1 MPQDCTRH
9 SPRRLTT
16 MQSPSQ
22 RALRRWRQVVSG
34 VVGLLAAAVTHL
46 AGATEA
52 PGPLPALGL
61 DSKSL
66 TVSGLSSGGFMAAQF
81 EVAFSRSV
89 VGAGIVAGG
98 PYGCSSGSVTLA
110 MLDCSCPFNESDPSV
125 KASRLFC
132 NVPPPP
138 LLAERARATAVANK
152 GGIDSISNLKRHRV
166 WLYSGDDDP
175 VVNPKIVDGLEAFLA
190 LEHVPKKAVQRVRG
204 PHAGHGM
211 PIVTHGNC
219 EVTRSPYINGCSIDG
234 AGELLKWVYQ
244 QPTLQPGTAQAG
256 ALHRFDQRPY
266 RKAGE
271 FDSLDDSGWVYIPQA
286 CEKAGAHCKLH
297 VAFHGCEQGQNFVV
311 DGQPYGTI
319 FVEQAGYNRW
329 AESAGIVVLYPQV
342 MPSAVINIDG
352 SPYKT
357 NPKGCWDFWGYTY
370 APGDASNV
378 AAKPYARKDAPQLR
392 AVKAMVD
399 SLMKKP

>member
-1 MPQDCTRH
+1 MNQDSKLRTLAH
-9 SPRRLTT
+9 
-16 MQSPSQ
+16 
-22 RALRRWRQVVSG
+22 RRWRSVAG
-34 VVGLLAAAVTHL
+34 GLIGLLAAAVTHL
-46 AGATEA
+46 ASATE
-52 PGPLPALGL
+52 PPSPLPALGL
-61 DSKSL
+61 DPKSL

-81 EVAFSRSV
+81 EVVFSKSV
-89 VGAGIVAGG
+89 AGAAIVAGG
-98 PYGCSSGSVTLA
+98 PYGCSDGSVTLA
-110 MLDCSCPFNESDPSV
+110 MLNCSCPYDESDLNS
-125 KASRLFC
+125 KALRLFC
-132 NVPPPP
+132 SVPPPS
-138 LLAERARATAVANK
+138 LLADRARSTALANK
-152 GGIDSISNLKRHRV
+152 GGIDAISNLKRHRV

-175 VVNPKIVDGLEAFLA
+175 VVNPKIVDGLQAFLDQSR
-190 LEHVPKKAVQRVRG
+190 VPKKAVQRVRG

-219 EVTRSPYINGCSIDG
+219 EVTRSPYINGCNIDG
-234 AGELLKWVYQ
+234 AGELLKWMYQ

-256 ALHRFDQRPY
+256 ALRPFDQRPY

-286 CEKAGAHCKLH
+286 CEQPGANCKLH
-297 VAFHGCEQGQNFVV
+297 VAFHGCEQGQNFMVE
-311 DGQPYGTI
+311 GHPYGTI

-329 AESAGIVVLYPQV
+329 AEAAGIVVLYPQV
-342 MPSAVINIDG
+342 LPSQVINADG

-370 APGDASNV
+370 PPGDASNV

-399 SLMKKP
+399 ALMKKP